1 MTIETE
7 DFILLQNIGNFYDP
21 HIKEER
27 FNSTN
32 IEIGIR
38 LVNDSYFNACD
49 TK

>member
-1 MTIETE
+1 M
-7 DFILLQNIGNFYDP
+7 LLQNIGYFHDP

-27 FNSTN
+27 FNSSN

-38 LVNDSYFNACD
+38 SVNDSYFNACD